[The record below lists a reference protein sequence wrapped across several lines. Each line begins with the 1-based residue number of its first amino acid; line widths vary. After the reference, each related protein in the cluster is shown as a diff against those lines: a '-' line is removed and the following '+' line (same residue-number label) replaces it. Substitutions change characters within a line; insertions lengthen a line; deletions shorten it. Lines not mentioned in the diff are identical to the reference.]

1 MSADDLHDAGV
12 AAYLLGRRDASVD
25 FHQRGFARH
34 QQAGTAAG
42 AMRCCFHLAMIFGT
56 GGEAALAH
64 GWTARA
70 ERLLDD
76 LADDAVERG
85 YVAVLH
91 MYGQLAAGDLPA
103 ASTAAAH
110 ATAAGRRAR

>member
-25 FHQRGFARH
+25 FHQRGFALH

-56 GGEAALAH
+56 GGETH
-64 GWTARA
+64 WQSGWTTRA
-70 ERLLDD
+70 DRLLDD
-76 LADDAVERG
+76 LADDAVEHG
-85 YVAVLH
+85 YVALLH
-91 MYGQLAAGDLPA
+91 MYGHLAAGDLPA
-103 ASTAAAH
+103 ASE
-110 ATAAGRRAR
+110 AGGRT